1 MKQIIFL
8 ILLLCGG
15 TASHCLGQTA
25 SQLRAQVAEVT
36 ANMRT
41 LQCDFVQTK
50 HVKMLNENM
59 VSRGRMFYM
68 RNDRLRWEYN
78 TPYAY
83 TFILNGDKVLLNN
96 GNTKRND
103 VIDVNKNK
111 VFKEISRIMV
121 SSVVGSCLTDDKT
134 FKTTVTTSGAEW
146 IATLVPVRKDIKQM
160 FDKIILHFDKK
171 RKVVTKIEMSERN
184 GDKTTIVLQNIRTNE
199 NISANMF
206 TVH

>member
-8 ILLLCGG
+8 ILLLCRG
-15 TASHCLGQTA
+15 TASHCSGQTA
-25 SQLRAQVAEVT
+25 SQLRAQVVEVT

-134 FKTTVTTSGAEW
+134 FKTTVATSGAEW

-171 RKVVTKIEMSERN
+171 RKVVTKIEMTERN

>member
-15 TASHCLGQTA
+15 TASHCSGQTA
-25 SQLRAQVAEVT
+25 SQLQAQVAEVT

-134 FKTTVTTSGAEW
+134 FKTTVTTSDAEW

-171 RKVVTKIEMSERN
+171 RKVVTKIEMTERN

>member
-1 MKQIIFL
+1 
-8 ILLLCGG
+8 
-15 TASHCLGQTA
+15 
-25 SQLRAQVAEVT
+25 
-36 ANMRT
+36 
-41 LQCDFVQTK
+41 
-50 HVKMLNENM
+50 M

-171 RKVVTKIEMSERN
+171 RKVVTKIEMTERN

>member
-1 MKQIIFL
+1 
-8 ILLLCGG
+8 
-15 TASHCLGQTA
+15 
-25 SQLRAQVAEVT
+25 
-36 ANMRT
+36 
-41 LQCDFVQTK
+41 
-50 HVKMLNENM
+50 
-59 VSRGRMFYM
+59 
-68 RNDRLRWEYN
+68 
-78 TPYAY
+78 
-83 TFILNGDKVLLNN
+83 
-96 GNTKRND
+96 
-103 VIDVNKNK
+103 
-111 VFKEISRIMV
+111 MV

-171 RKVVTKIEMSERN
+171 RKVVTKIEMTERN

>member
-134 FKTTVTTSGAEW
+134 FKTTVTTSDSEW

-160 FDKIILHFDKK
+160 FDKIILHFDKQ
-171 RKVVTKIEMSERN
+171 RKVVTKIEMTERN

>member
-15 TASHCLGQTA
+15 TASHCSGQTA

-111 VFKEISRIMV
+111 FFKEISRIMV

-160 FDKIILHFDKK
+160 FDIIILHFDKK
-171 RKVVTKIEMSERN
+171 RKVVTKIEMTERN

>member
-160 FDKIILHFDKK
+160 FDKVILHFDKK
-171 RKVVTKIEMSERN
+171 RKVVTKIEMTERN